1 MRFVDDAKVTRM
13 SMTYS
18 HVEIA
23 FRCSTTS
30 SFTIPSIYE
39 NKNRKIAPFTASYQT
54 IDPVKGINAFT
65 LQDVAPQI
73 ERQEK

>member
-1 MRFVDDAKVTRM
+1 M

-18 HVEIA
+18 HAKIA
-23 FRCSTTS
+23 FRCRTTS
-30 SFTIPSIYE
+30 SLSIPSIYE
-39 NKNRKIAPFTASYQT
+39 NKNRKIAPFTASYIT